1 MAEAAPEVGT
11 VVRVLAPFD
20 GAYPETYTVADV
32 IKHEDGQVACLL
44 DGVESAFAPQFL
56 VPAEV

>member
-1 MAEAAPEVGT
+1 MADAALDVGA

-20 GAYPETYTVADV
+20 GAYPDTYTVAEV
-32 IKHEDGQVACLL
+32 ITHEDGQVACLL

-56 VPAEV
+56 APAEV